1 MNKSVNK
8 KQQQKNEAFYI
19 KKRSLVRKAQQIIK
33 HCESDIFIVIHK
45 HDTDRMFS
53 FSSNEEFDLAKVA
66 KLIRK
71 DVSERVQVKK
81 AEKIVI

>member
-1 MNKSVNK
+1 
-8 KQQQKNEAFYI
+8 
-19 KKRSLVRKAQQIIK
+19 
-33 HCESDIFIVIHK
+33 
-45 HDTDRMFS
+45 MFS

-81 AEKIVI
+81 AEKIVIQDFTEVDKRILDIQTLLET